1 MDSSKL
7 KKILILHASAG
18 HGHRKAA
25 EAIEIA
31 LKQLEPHYS
40 VRVFDAL
47 DFFPPWVKRQYVDG
61 YVFMMTHAK
70 FLWAICFYL
79 SNFKLLMPI
88 TRCKRRIF
96 NSLCAKRLEKLIDTM
111 KPDAIVGTHFMPPE
125 VAGAMKKKSLTKAKI
140 VTVITDFIAH
150 RFWLYPPSDLYCV
163 ALDTTKTQLISEGI
177 DPETI
182 IQTGIPIN
190 PVYSQ
195 IKGREATATALGVN
209 ANQFTVLFTSGGVG
223 AMDVDSTIKTLAE
236 SHPNI
241 QIIVV
246 AGSNESL
253 KKSINEI
260 AGACEN
266 VHSYGFIN
274 NMDEIMEVSDLII
287 GKSGGLTV
295 SESLAKLKP
304 LIVLKPV
311 PGQETYN
318 ANAIVEG
325 GAGYRINK
333 VSEAIPIIEELSQ
346 NKAKYREL
354 LIQCQ
359 KLANPNSALACA
371 KEIQKIVR

>member
-18 HGHRKAA
+18 HGHCKAA

-40 VRVFDAL
+40 IRVFDAL
-47 DFFPPWVKRQYVDG
+47 DFFPPWVKKQYVDG

-70 FLWAICFYL
+70 PLWAICFYL
-79 SNFKLLMPI
+79 SNFKLFMPI
-88 TRCKRRIF
+88 TRCKRRLF
-96 NSLCAKRLEKLIDTM
+96 NSLCAKRLEKLIETM

-125 VAGAMKKKSLTKAKI
+125 VAGAMKKKALTTSKT
-140 VTVITDFIAH
+140 VTVITDFLAH
-150 RFWLYPPSDLYCV
+150 RFWLHPPSDLYCV
-163 ALDTTKTQLISEGI
+163 ALETTKTQLIKDGI

-182 IQTGIPIN
+182 VQTGIPID
-190 PVYSQ
+190 PIYSES
-195 IKGREATATALGVN
+195 KGREAVAKALGVN

-223 AMDVDSTIKTLAE
+223 AMEIDSAVKTLAE

-246 AGSNESL
+246 AGSNDSL
-253 KKSINEI
+253 KKSMNEI
-260 AGACEN
+260 AGNCEN
-266 VHSYGFIN
+266 MHSYGFIN
-274 NMDEIMEVSDLII
+274 NMDEMMEVSDLIV

-318 ANAIVEG
+318 ANVIVDG

-346 NKAKYREL
+346 DKAKYQEL
-354 LIQCQ
+354 LVQCQ
-359 KLANPNSALACA
+359 KLANPDSAIRCA
-371 KEIQKIVR
+371 REIQKIVQ